1 MAGYQYS
8 AERPGLFTEE
18 GQVRFI
24 RIRDKVNGLLRSAG
38 AFRLQE
44 LGAVSWEE
52 IACVD
57 RMVELGELAEWPRD
71 CWGQY
76 RVFSTPQVHNR

>member
-1 MAGYQYS
+1 MPGYEYPR
-8 AERPGLFTEE
+8 ERVNLFTEQ

-24 RIRDKVNGLLRSAG
+24 GIRDKVLAALKQTG

-44 LGAVSWEE
+44 LNIGQWEDL
-52 IACVD
+52 ACVD
-57 RMVELGELAEWPRD
+57 RMVELGELIEFPRG

-76 RVFSTPQVHNR
+76 RVFTSPQVHNR

>member
-1 MAGYQYS
+1 MSYS
-8 AERPGLFTEE
+8 YERERAGLFTEE

-24 RIRDKVNGLLRSAG
+24 KIRDKVKGLLETAG
-38 AFRLQE
+38 AFRIQE
-44 LGAVSWEE
+44 LGIAAWED

-57 RMVELGELAEWPRD
+57 RMVELGELVELQRE

-76 RVFSTPQVHNR
+76 RVFTTPQVDNY